1 MASRPPW
8 IDARITLHTGDAFTR
23 AYLAPDSSSLPLRS
37 VAGGWDVTLPEVEC
51 GAIAV
56 FE

>member
-8 IDARITLHTGDAFTR
+8 IDVRITLHTGDAFTR
-23 AYLAPDSSSLPLRS
+23 AYLAPYGSSLPLRS
-37 VAGGWDVTLPEVEC
+37 VAGGWEMTLPEVEC